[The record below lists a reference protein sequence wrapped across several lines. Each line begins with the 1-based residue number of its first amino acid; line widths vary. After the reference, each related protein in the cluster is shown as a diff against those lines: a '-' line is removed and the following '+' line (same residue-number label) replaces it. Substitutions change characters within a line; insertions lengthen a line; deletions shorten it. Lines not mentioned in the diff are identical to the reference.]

1 MTQTSQNETQTPP
14 DRSGGRTPSRS
25 WSKQS
30 LLADFSASLVVFL
43 VAVPLC
49 VGVAVASGVPAE
61 LGMITGIVGGLV
73 VGFLPGSTMQVS
85 GPAAGLTVVVS
96 SAVAEHGLATLGII
110 VLISGLLQ
118 ILLGL
123 SRLGSWFRAISPAV
137 VQGMLAGIGL
147 VLILGQIFPFGGQE
161 QPTTTGE
168 KFSGVPDLVGH
179 ALTTPS
185 GLASLGLG
193 LATLVLLG
201 VWKKLPKPLS
211 SVPGPLVAVVV
222 VSTAAAVFALPVS
235 TVEVGSLLEA
245 VNMPF
250 HGEAFGDV
258 LSPALWGTVLTFT
271 LIASA
276 ESLFSA
282 AAVDRMH
289 SGPKTHYNKE
299 LAAQGAGN
307 AVCGVFGAL
316 PMTAVIVRSST
327 NVNAGAVTKTS
338 RILHGVWL
346 LLFVVFLPE
355 VLAFMPNAVLAALLI
370 QAGWK
375 LLDLRQVARLVRT
388 NRPEAVVLL
397 VTTGM
402 IVGTDLL
409 IGTLTGLALAVVKSA
424 FEMSRMSVRSHHD
437 EERNQV
443 RVELGGNATFLRL
456 PRLLDHLEQLPN
468 GRHVRLDLTRVR
480 HLDHACH
487 QAVQNWASQRRGED
501 EHHVEVA
508 LPQQQEQDGSDQER
522 EMALSR

>member
-1 MTQTSQNETQTPP
+1 M
-14 DRSGGRTPSRS
+14 SRFRLP
-25 WSKQS
+25 SKQTV
-30 LLADFSASLVVFL
+30 LADFSASLVVFL

-73 VGFLPGSTMQVS
+73 VGFMPGSTMQVS

-96 SAVAEHGLATLGII
+96 SAVAQHGLATLGII

-118 ILLGL
+118 VLLGI

-147 VLILGQIFPFGGQE
+147 VLILGQIYPFGGQD
-161 QPTTTGE
+161 QPTSTGE
-168 KFSGVPDLVGH
+168 KFSGVPGLLGH
-179 ALTTPS
+179 ALTTPT

-211 SVPGPLVAVVV
+211 SVPGPLVAVVLA
-222 VSTAAAVFALPVS
+222 SAAAAVLALPVS
-235 TVEVGSLLEA
+235 TVEVGSLLQA
-245 VNMPF
+245 VNVPF
-250 HGEAFGDV
+250 HGGAFGEL
-258 LSPALWGTVLTFT
+258 LSPALWGTVVTFT
-271 LIASA
+271 LVASA

-289 SGPKTHYNKE
+289 SRPKTQYNKE
-299 LAAQGAGN
+299 LAAQGVGN

-327 NVNAGAVTKTS
+327 NVNAGAVTKLS
-338 RILHGVWL
+338 RILHGAWL
-346 LLFVVFLPE
+346 LLFVVLLPQ
-355 VLAFMPNAVLAALLI
+355 VLAFIPNAVLAALLI

-375 LLDLRQVARLVRT
+375 LVAPRDMVELMRT

-397 VTTGM
+397 VTTSM
-402 IVGTDLL
+402 IVATDLL
-409 IGTLTGLALAVVKSA
+409 VGTLTGLALAVIKSA
-424 FEMSRMSVRSHHD
+424 FEMSRLSVRSHHD
-437 EERNQV
+437 DERNQV

-456 PRLLDHLEQLPN
+456 PRLLDHLEQLPS
-468 GRHVRLDLTRVR
+468 GRHVRLDLTGVR
-480 HLDHACH
+480 HLDHACQ
-487 QAVQNWASQRRGED
+487 QAVENWAHQRRGED
-501 EHHVEVA
+501 DHEVDVA
-508 LPQQQEQDGSDQER
+508 LPHQRGQTDPDQER
-522 EMALSR
+522 EAALSR

>member
-1 MTQTSQNETQTPP
+1 MTQTSRDEGQKPP
-14 DRSGGRTPSRS
+14 YRRGDRTPSPS
-25 WSKQS
+25 LSGQS
-30 LLADFSASLVVFL
+30 LLADLSASLVVFL

-96 SAVAEHGLATLGII
+96 SAVAEHGLAALGII
-110 VLISGLLQ
+110 VLISGLFQ

-161 QPTTTGE
+161 QPATTGE
-168 KFSGVPDLVGH
+168 KFAGVPDLIGR
-179 ALTTPS
+179 ALTTPE
-185 GLASLGLG
+185 GFASLILG

-201 VWKKLPKPLS
+201 MWKKLPKPLS

-222 VSTAAAVFALPVS
+222 VSTAAAVFALPVK
-235 TVEVGSLLEA
+235 TVEIGSLLDA

-250 HGEAFGDV
+250 HDSAFGE
-258 LSPALWGTVLTFT
+258 LLTPALWGTVLTFT

-289 SGPKTHYNKE
+289 NGPKTHYNKE

-316 PMTAVIVRSST
+316 PMTAVIVRSSA
-327 NVNAGAVTKTS
+327 NVAAGAVSKLS

-346 LLFVVFLPE
+346 LLFVVFLPQ
-355 VLAFMPNAVLAALLI
+355 VLAFIPNAVLAALLI

-375 LLDLRQVARLVRT
+375 LLDLRQVVRLVRT
-388 NRPEAVVLL
+388 QSSEAVVLL

-402 IVGTDLL
+402 IISTDLL

-424 FEMSRMSVRSHHD
+424 FETSQMSMRSRLD
-437 EERNQV
+437 DERNQV
-443 RVELGGNATFLRL
+443 HVELGGHATFLRL
-456 PRLLDHLEQLPN
+456 PRLLDHLEQLPS
-468 GRHVRLDLTRVR
+468 GRHVHLDLTQAH

-487 QAVQNWASQRRGED
+487 QAVQNWASQRRGESG
-501 EHHVEVA
+501 HHVEVA
-508 LPQQQEQDGSDQER
+508 LPRPQAQDDPADER
-522 EMALSR
+522 EPAAAR